1 MKFKPRFLRPLNER
15 AKPAAVI
22 DTRTD
27 EDKTADAA
35 AERLAALD
43 AAADTVIAEVTTPTG
58 RAPKGKG
65 RKSKVPEGTA

>member
-43 AAADTVIAEVTTPTG
+43 AAADTVIAEVTEKRPAK
-58 RAPKGKG
+58 RG
-65 RKSKVPEGTA
+65 RKAKVPEGTA